1 MLSTISLLPSA
12 ALALEP
18 VVQTRRAA
26 IFTSSSVLLRAV
38 VPPLCLKP
46 ASALALP
53 DVGSVTLLPLQRTA
67 GGVLTVGCLIEGE
80 PFQLIVDTGSP
91 YLVVPLESSCEDQP
105 PRQSYYGCAS
115 TGQFKPSEFPPS
127 LEQYG
132 ALPGR
137 MEWLQ
142 SADVALGGKRRK
154 RAGRPAAK
162 RLVFGGADRN
172 VMSQSGGALLGL
184 IRNVN
189 CLPQSTIPKGD
200 LRPTAMEQLGV
211 SSYRLSA
218 ADHALTL
225 SSGCLIPPSQDA
237 LPLVDPRADGDGVE
251 HICCRVD
258 QDELL
263 IDGEPRRASR
273 PILCVFDS
281 GLTGIVL
288 SQSLVDELGLKG
300 SVPRTAPYSLAA
312 VDKRRRQTSTQHQ
325 RRQQQSNDG
334 TSSTSARD
342 ATPLRSLQLSLRTER
357 GEQILLG
364 SGVDDSP
371 LFYVQSIPLNWF
383 SDAERGPHVVALG
396 QCALGQG
403 TLTVDTSTRRAVWE
417 PS

>member
-127 LEQYG
+127 SEQYG

-142 SADVALGGKRRK
+142 STDVALGGKRRK

-172 VMSQSGGALLGL
+172 VMSQSGGALLGP

-237 LPLVDPRADGDGVE
+237 LPLVDPRADGDGW
-251 HICCRVD
+251 
-258 QDELL
+258 
-263 IDGEPRRASR
+263 
-273 PILCVFDS
+273 
-281 GLTGIVL
+281 
-288 SQSLVDELGLKG
+288 
-300 SVPRTAPYSLAA
+300 
-312 VDKRRRQTSTQHQ
+312 
-325 RRQQQSNDG
+325 
-334 TSSTSARD
+334 STSAVVSTRMSCSSTASPGGRRVRSCASSIAGSPGLCSRSRSWMNSGSRAACHARHRIHLRPWTKD
-342 ATPLRSLQLSLRTER
+342 AGRQARSTSSRAMMARAAHQHVTPHRFGRCSCR
-357 GEQILLG
+357 
-364 SGVDDSP
+364 
-371 LFYVQSIPLNWF
+371 
-383 SDAERGPHVVALG
+383 
-396 QCALGQG
+396 CALSEASRSY
-403 TLTVDTSTRRAVWE
+403 LAVA
-417 PS
+417 